1 MDLRSEILKEHS
13 KEQAEKIAKWV
24 GNNSERFAQLMHLFM
39 TDVYRVVQRA
49 AWPVGMI
56 AEKHPS
62 LITPHLGEMVARMGN
77 AGVPVAVKRNV
88 VRLLQFADIP
98 EALHGQVMNTC
109 FDLLADVNETIA
121 VRVFSMTVLAR
132 LAKTYPE
139 IIQELKLII
148 EDTLE
153 HEPAAAFIAR
163 SKMVLKQLAKQT

>member
-13 KEQAEKIAKWV
+13 KIQAEKIVKWV
-24 GNNSERFAQLMHLFM
+24 GSNPQRFAELMHLFL

-49 AWPVGMI
+49 AWPIGIIGERQPV
-56 AEKHPS
+56 
-62 LITPHLGEMVARMGN
+62 LIMPHLPQMLARMTD

-98 EALHGQVMNTC
+98 EELHGRVMNIC

-121 VRVFSMTVLAR
+121 VRVFSMSVLAQ

-139 IIQELKLII
+139 IKYELELII
-148 EDTLE
+148 EDTLQ

-163 SKMVLKQLAKQT
+163 SKMVLKQLAKQA

>member
-13 KEQAEKIAKWV
+13 KIQAEKIVKWV
-24 GNNSERFAQLMHLFM
+24 GSSPERFAELMHLFL
-39 TDVYRVVQRA
+39 TDVYRVVQRV
-49 AWPVGMI
+49 AWPIGI
-56 AEKHPS
+56 IGEKQPA
-62 LITPHLGEMVARMGN
+62 LIMPHLPQMLGRMTE

-98 EALHGQVMNTC
+98 EELHGRVMNIC

-121 VRVFSMTVLAR
+121 VRVFSMSVLAQ

-139 IIQELKLII
+139 IKHELKLII
-148 EDTLE
+148 EDTLQ

-163 SKMVLKQLAKQT
+163 SKMVLKQLEKQA

>member
-13 KEQAEKIAKWV
+13 KVQAEKIVKWV
-24 GNNSERFAQLMHLFM
+24 GNNPQRFAELMHLFL

-49 AWPVGMI
+49 AWPVGI
-56 AEKHPS
+56 IGEKRPA
-62 LITPHLGEMVARMGN
+62 LIMPYLGQMVARITD

-88 VRLLQFADIP
+88 IRLLQFADIP
-98 EALHGQVMNTC
+98 EELHGQVMNIC
-109 FDLLADVNETIA
+109 FDLLADTNETIA
-121 VRVFSMTVLAR
+121 VRVFSMSVLAQ

-139 IIQELKLII
+139 IKQELITII

-163 SKMVLKQLAKQT
+163 SKMVLKQLAKQA

>member
-13 KEQAEKIAKWV
+13 KIQAEKIVKWV
-24 GNNSERFAQLMHLFM
+24 GSSPERFAELMHLFL

-49 AWPVGMI
+49 ASPIGI
-56 AEKHPS
+56 IGERQPA
-62 LITPHLGEMVARMGN
+62 LIMPHLPQMLARMTD

-98 EALHGQVMNTC
+98 EELHGRVMNIC

-121 VRVFSMTVLAR
+121 VRVFSMSVLAQ

-139 IIQELKLII
+139 IKHELKLII
-148 EDTLE
+148 EDTLQ

-163 SKMVLKQLAKQT
+163 SKMVLKQLAKQA